1 MAANTRLATATQILC
16 VIAYKG
22 PDATTSEVISRSLQ
36 TNPVVV
42 RRLLKD
48 LQRAGLV
55 AIRPGKDGG
64 VQLLRDP
71 NDITLAQI
79 HQAVEPDPELFA
91 LRAEDNM
98 NCAVGSRMRGLLA
111 PIFTAADTAVKQTL
125 TQSTLGLIIRQ
136 IV

>member
-22 PDATTSEVISRSLQ
+22 PDGTTSEVISRSLQ

-64 VQLLRDP
+64 VQLLQDP

-79 HQAVEPDPELFA
+79 HQAVETDPELFA
-91 LRAEDNM
+91 LRPEDNQ
-98 NCAVGSRMRGLLA
+98 NCVVGSKMRRLLT
-111 PIFTAADTAVKQTL
+111 PIFTAADAAVKQTL
-125 TQSTLGLIIRQ
+125 TQSTLGQ
-136 IV
+136 IVRQVA